1 MVTVVTRNLFQ
12 FHALTH
18 LPLANVFL
26 GEKSTAVILFT
37 ARDLQRSRS
46 QSNIRK
52 LFGKFR
58 IQSFITFSLVTTGRR
73 LRLFPPRYAMMFS
86 FDDLLTVK
94 CQVHEDEVMRWG
106 NLCLYVMSQRA
117 RCFVTIIPPQSSW
130 QSPLTTKRSEAV
142 PFRVWRWESSAWLE
156 RGLVV
161 ARGKLTEQCQPGSQI
176 RIILRLFFSNRLLF
190 CFRSNLS
197 LSLSLYTKQDSSSS
211 FELHLAFVVW
221 PCNCQTEGSSSST
234 SSSSRSSSVTWNFL
248 LCFCNNFS
256 GRDQL
261 SPVQTWELYLYLL
274 F

>member
-1 MVTVVTRNLFQ
+1 MHWHIYHWPMFSLERNLQ
-12 FHALTH
+12 PSSCL
-18 LPLANVFL
+18 LREIYRGL
-26 GEKSTAVILFT
+26 G
-37 ARDLQRSRS
+37 RS
-46 QSNIRK
+46 QTSENY
-52 LFGKFR
+52 LGNFVFR
-58 IQSFITFSLVTTGRR
+58 VFITFSLVTTGRR

-156 RGLVV
+156 RGPVV

-197 LSLSLYTKQDSSSS
+197 LSLSL
-211 FELHLAFVVW
+211 H
-221 PCNCQTEGSSSST
+221 
-234 SSSSRSSSVTWNFL
+234 
-248 LCFCNNFS
+248 
-256 GRDQL
+256 
-261 SPVQTWELYLYLL
+261 
-274 F
+274 